1 MYKTVDRKLTIK
13 NGGDKNSSDL
23 VLRRGFTFAC
33 DVPKRIRN
41 VVNVGNIEIKEYMY
55 KICFEVVQGIFFC
68 HIFLGLIIVLKRKLV
83 RILKKGLKITF
94 INPNTEEQIVQAM
107 AGVLAYNL
115 AENDDKVIFDYKN
128 SSSYQNS
135 HSIEEEEL

>member
-1 MYKTVDRKLTIK
+1 M
-13 NGGDKNSSDL
+13 
-23 VLRRGFTFAC
+23 VLDFLC
-33 DVPKRIRN
+33 IRYALELFK
-41 VVNVGNIEIKEYMY
+41 VY
-55 KICFEVVQGIFFC
+55 FFV
-68 HIFLGLIIVLKRKLV
+68 LIIVLKRKWV

-94 INPNTEEQIVQAM
+94 MNPNTEEQIVQAM

-135 HSIEEEEL
+135 HSIEEKKLEM

>member
-1 MYKTVDRKLTIK
+1 
-13 NGGDKNSSDL
+13 
-23 VLRRGFTFAC
+23 
-33 DVPKRIRN
+33 
-41 VVNVGNIEIKEYMY
+41 MY

-68 HIFLGLIIVLKRKLV
+68 HIFFVLIIVLKRKWV

-115 AENDDKVIFDYKN
+115 AENDDLIIKLQILIKILMGKQELNWKCSIKDY
-128 SSSYQNS
+128 
-135 HSIEEEEL
+135 